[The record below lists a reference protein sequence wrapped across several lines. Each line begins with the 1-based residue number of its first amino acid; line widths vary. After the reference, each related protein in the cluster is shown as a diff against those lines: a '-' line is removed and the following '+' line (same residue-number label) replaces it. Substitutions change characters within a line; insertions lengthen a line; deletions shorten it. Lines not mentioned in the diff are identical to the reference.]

1 MDTLAAAQDP
11 IIKMNYSNAQE
22 HVSRTERNNSTIR
35 ERVRASYYQIPY
47 KNLPRIL
54 VKYMI
59 SEAARKLNYF
69 SAKHSISQHYSPR
82 MIVHKEN
89 IYFDKHCKFVHRYYV
104 QAHDE
109 QLITNNNVPRS
120 LDCLYLCPTTSHQGE
135 HEELHLQT
143 NHVINIWALT
153 PTEITPSIIMQ
164 VHTIAKA
171 DKIPDDLKIE
181 NRDNLIL
188 FDSFLIAGV
197 DYGEELFRNQD
208 PKLLTDYD
216 KHQDSN

>member
-1 MDTLAAAQDP
+1 MQAYDEPL
-11 IIKMNYSNAQE
+11 IKHTNG
-22 HVSRTERNNSTIR
+22 
-35 ERVRASYYQIPY
+35 
-47 KNLPRIL
+47 PRFL
-54 VKYMI
+54 
-59 SEAARKLNYF
+59 E
-69 SAKHSISQHYSPR
+69 
-82 MIVHKEN
+82 
-89 IYFDKHCKFVHRYYV
+89 
-104 QAHDE
+104 
-109 QLITNNNVPRS
+109 
-120 LDCLYLCPTTSHQGE
+120 CLYLRPTTSRQGG
-135 HEELHLQT
+135 HEVLHLYT
-143 NHVINIWALT
+143 NRVINRRILI
-153 PTEITPSIIMQ
+153 PTAITPSIIMQ